1 VAEPEARQRVDKWLW
16 FARFFKTRGLA
27 SEMVTGG
34 RLRLNAA
41 KTRKPAHPVGPGDVL
56 TFPQGDRIRV
66 IRVLATAARRG
77 PASEAQALYLDL
89 EAAKDGPADGVPG
102 EHPPG
107 TPGPG

>member
-27 SEMVTGG
+27 SEMIGGG
-34 RLRLNAA
+34 RLRLNSA

-66 IRVLATAARRG
+66 IRVLAVAARRG
-77 PASEAQALYLDL
+77 PAAEAQGLYQDL
-89 EAAKDGPADGVPG
+89 EPAKDGPGAEAPG
-102 EHPPG
+102 EQPSAA
-107 TPGPG
+107 PGPG